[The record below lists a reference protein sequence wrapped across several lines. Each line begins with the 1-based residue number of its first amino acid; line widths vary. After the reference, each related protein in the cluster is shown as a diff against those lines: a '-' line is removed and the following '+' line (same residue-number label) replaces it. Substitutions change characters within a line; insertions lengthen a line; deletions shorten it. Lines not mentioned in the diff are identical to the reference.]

1 MPASARI
8 KGRPASP
15 GYAEGRIHLA
25 RDPGDSDYVPA
36 SSAEGEIE
44 ALQTAISVA
53 ISGLQTLVERAEGD
67 AVDILEFQL
76 AMLADDTFFEV
87 ASAKIGEGAQADI
100 AWRYAL
106 DEEIAGYLASDDE
119 YFKARSADLTDI
131 RDRVLG
137 ALTGAGETVIP
148 AGSIY
153 IGDDLTPSAFL
164 SHDWRGGGI
173 ALRRGSATSHV
184 AMLARAAGVPAI
196 VGIGAAGGA
205 EGLEDGVSAL
215 LDSEQGVL
223 IAEPDAKERAEF
235 QAAYERYLKTI
246 RDADRN
252 AVQPALT
259 ADGERVEIFVN
270 IADPSEVDAIDVA
283 TVDGVGLM
291 RTEFLFGGDRG
302 LPDEDDQYAAYR
314 KVLEWADGKPVII
327 RTADIGGDKP
337 IEGYS
342 VEEDNSFLG
351 MRGIRLSLR
360 RPAVFRQQ
368 IRALLRSAPSGRL
381 KVMLP
386 MVSVPDEID
395 RAIALFEEEARLL
408 ETEGV
413 EHAIPEIGI
422 MVEVPSVAVQPAR
435 FARAAFFS
443 IGSNDLTQYVLA
455 VSRDNADLS
464 ELADPADPSVLALI
478 ENVVAVARAQNR
490 EVSLCGDAASDTRLV
505 PLLLQTGLRKL
516 SVAASRIGM
525 VKEVVRQWRKAEPAP
540 GLRHTA

>member
-1 MPASARI
+1 MPASARV
-8 KGRPASP
+8 KGRSASP

-25 RDPGDSDYVPA
+25 RDPGDGEYIPA
-36 SSAEGEIE
+36 SSAKGEVE
-44 ALQTAISVA
+44 ALQAAIAVA
-53 ISGLQTLVERAEGD
+53 VSGLQMLVDRAEGE

-76 AMLADDTFFEV
+76 AMLADDTFFEA
-87 ASAKIGEGAQADI
+87 ASAKIGEGVQADI
-100 AWRYAL
+100 AWRDAL
-106 DEEIAGYLASDDE
+106 DEEIVGYLASDDE

-137 ALTGAGETVIP
+137 ALTGADEAAIP
-148 AGSIY
+148 AESIY
-153 IGDDLTPSAFL
+153 VGDDLTPSAFL

-173 ALRRGSATSHV
+173 ALRKGSATSHV

-196 VGIGAAGGA
+196 VGIGAAG
-205 EGLEDGVSAL
+205 LEDGASAL
-215 LDSEQGVL
+215 LDAEQGVL
-223 IAEPDAKERAEF
+223 IAEPDVKERAEF
-235 QAAYERYLKTI
+235 QAAHERYLKTI

-252 AVQPALT
+252 ATQPAFT

-270 IADPSEVDAIDVA
+270 IADPCEVDAIDIA

-302 LPDEDDQYAAYR
+302 LPGEDDQYAAYR
-314 KVLEWADGKPVII
+314 KVLEWAGGKPVII

-351 MRGIRLSLR
+351 MRGIRLSLQ

-368 IRALLRSAPSGRL
+368 IRALLRAACRGRL

-395 RAIALFEEEARLL
+395 SAIALFEDEGRRLEA
-408 ETEGV
+408 EGID
-413 EHAIPEIGI
+413 HDMPEIGI

-435 FARAAFFS
+435 FAKAAFFS

-455 VSRDNADLS
+455 VSRDNADLAD
-464 ELADPADPSVLALI
+464 LADPADPSVLALI
-478 ENVVAVARAQNR
+478 ENVVAVAHAQDR

>member
-1 MPASARI
+1 MPVSARV

-44 ALQTAISVA
+44 ALQTAIAVA
-53 ISGLQTLVERAEGD
+53 ISELQTLVDSAAGD

-76 AMLADDTFFEV
+76 AMLADDTFFEA
-87 ASAKIGEGAQADI
+87 ASGKIGEGVQADS
-100 AWRYAL
+100 AWRDSL
-106 DEEIAGYLASDDE
+106 DEEIVGYLASDDE

-137 ALTGAGETVIP
+137 ALTGAGEAVIP

-153 IGDDLTPSAFL
+153 VGDDLTPSAFL

-173 ALRRGSATSHV
+173 VLRRGSATSHV
-184 AMLARAAGVPAI
+184 AMLARAAGIPAI
-196 VGIGAAGGA
+196 IGIGAV
-205 EGLEDGVSAL
+205 GLEDGASAL
-215 LDSEQGVL
+215 LDAEQALL
-223 IAEPDAKERAEF
+223 IADPDANERDEF
-235 QAAYERYLKTI
+235 QAAHERYLKII
-246 RDADRN
+246 RNADRN
-252 AVQPALT
+252 AIQPALT
-259 ADGERVEIFVN
+259 AEGERVEIFVN
-270 IADPSEVDAIDVA
+270 IADPCEVDAIDVA

-291 RTEFLFGGDRG
+291 RTEFLFGGEHG
-302 LPDEDDQYAAYR
+302 LPDEDEQYTAYR
-314 KVLEWADGKPVII
+314 KVLEWAAGKPVII

-342 VEEDNSFLG
+342 VEEDNAFLG

-368 IRALLRSAPSGRL
+368 IRALLRAARFGKL

-386 MVSVPDEID
+386 MVSVPTEID

-408 ETEGV
+408 AEEGV
-413 EHAIPEIGI
+413 DHAMPEIGI

-478 ENVVAVARAQNR
+478 ENIVEAARAQDR

-525 VKEVVRQWRKAEPAP
+525 VKEVVRAWRKAEPAP